1 MACNCNHT
9 NDCNTAADCSC
20 GVQLDIYQNGL
31 MIDSVVFTGHEG
43 SVPEY
48 PFFICFDDLAIS
60 PSPTVPC
67 YINFNQVNQ
76 TWEVYYI
83 DDITSTKILLG
94 LLRSSSNCPL
104 SQCDWDTECLSLLM
118 LYGDGQY
125 LNLNWAGISING
137 YHSFE
142 FDAILF
148 GSLSHYLIYFNSTS
162 GKWTLK
168 DAILNQDVG
177 QINELNLSCPIG
189 SFRDIN
195 TGVELDVYTQNSGS
209 SGYVFKTI
217 AVECGCC
224 DEQIQVTMTVQS
236 GGDFTQQ
243 VYNAEIVKDEYGN
256 TLALNGK
263 PYYFFEV
270 LGEMYFVLFNG
281 TSWVIQTD
289 CDNEYRITEEDA
301 YRRTEYEN
309 LRKLN

>member
-9 NDCNTAADCSC
+9 NDCNTAVDCSC

-43 SVPEY
+43 SIPEY
-48 PFFICFDDLAIS
+48 PSFICFDDIAIS

-67 YINFNQVNQ
+67 YMNFSQINNA
-76 TWEVYYI
+76 WEIYYI
-83 DDITSTKILLG
+83 DGTTSTKIVLG
-94 LLRSSSNCPL
+94 LLPSSSTCPL
-104 SQCDWDTECLSLLM
+104 SQCEWNTECLSLLL
-118 LYGDGQY
+118 LYGEGQY
-125 LNLNWAGISING
+125 LNLYSNGSLING
-137 YHSFE
+137 YHTFE
-142 FDAILF
+142 FDANILGTF
-148 GSLSHYLIYFNSTS
+148 SQYVIYFNTTS

-168 DAILNQDVG
+168 DTILNEDVG

-189 SFRDIN
+189 SFRDID
-195 TGVELDVYTQNSGS
+195 TDVELDVYTQNVGS
-209 SGYVFKTI
+209 SGYVFKTS

-224 DEQIQVTMTVQS
+224 DEQIEITMTVQTPE
-236 GGDFTQQ
+236 GFTEN
-243 VYNAEIVKDEYGN
+243 VYTAEIAKDEYGN

-270 LGEMYFVLFNG
+270 DGEMYFVLFDG

-289 CDNEYRITEEDA
+289 CDNDYRITEEED
-301 YRRTEYEN
+301 YRRTEYYN